1 MKTFNLKR
9 FSTVS
14 AAVALAAG
22 SLAAC
27 GGNEPAIEEAPNS
40 EQTATTDETTSGDD
54 NTDDADDATDDG
66 ANDDDATDIGTTD
79 DDANDNDATDGTFAP
94 NADSAS
100 EGRDA
105 ALAAV
110 DAEHGSGGV
119 VIAQDWDNRITGWD
133 VDVLLNDRVYE
144 VDVNADGAAIQEDD
158 DVDDDD
164 RTAADVPVTIGDAID
179 AALENTQGDIDD
191 VNFDDGVWEVELLS
205 DGAEI
210 TVYVDSQSGEVLST
224 ERD

>member
-66 ANDDDATDIGTTD
+66 ANDDEATDIGTTD
-79 DDANDNDATDGTFAP
+79 GDQTDGATGGAFAP

-144 VDVNADGAAIQEDD
+144 VDVNVDGAAIQEDD

>member
-66 ANDDDATDIGTTD
+66 ANDDEATDIGTTD
-79 DDANDNDATDGTFAP
+79 GDQTDGATGGAFAP

>member
-40 EQTATTDETTSGDD
+40 EQTATTDESTSGDD

-66 ANDDDATDIGTTD
+66 ANDDDATDNGTTD
-79 DDANDNDATDGTFAP
+79 GDQTDGATGGTFAP

-110 DAEHGSGGV
+110 DGEHGSGGV

-205 DGAEI
+205 DGSEI
-210 TVYVDSQSGEVLST
+210 IVYVDSQSGEVLST
-224 ERD
+224 ERA